1 MTKEEFIK
9 KWNVAFEDKEQD
21 AEFAAEM
28 EADLK
33 AVISAV
39 EENIV
44 LKITVENG
52 NCVNLQS
59 SLNNLE
65 VIGHLDMIKMAM
77 RNKIINEYKPQS

>member
-1 MTKEEFIK
+1 MSKEEFISN
-9 KWNVAFEDKEQD
+9 WLYNLDDKDD
-21 AEFAAEM
+21 AVKM
-28 EADLK
+28 MADLN
-33 AVISAV
+33 AVIDAV

-77 RNKIINEYKPQS
+77 RKKIINESKPQS